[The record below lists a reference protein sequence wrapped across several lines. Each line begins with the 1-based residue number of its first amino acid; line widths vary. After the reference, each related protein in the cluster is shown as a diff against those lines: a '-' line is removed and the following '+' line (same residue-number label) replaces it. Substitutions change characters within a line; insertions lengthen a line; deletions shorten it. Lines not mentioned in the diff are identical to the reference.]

1 MPADVTLEK
10 GLPHNLEAERSVL
23 GAIMLDNGL
32 LNQAIELLKTDDFY
46 LSSHRLVFQQMLG
59 LSEKSK
65 AVDFITLTD
74 ELRKAGQLESIG
86 GAAFIS
92 SLIDGVPRLAN
103 LEYYARIVQERATLR
118 NLIKRSH
125 EIINSCYDQ
134 PEDVDT
140 ILDSAE
146 RAIFELAQTKVRSGF
161 VPLNEI
167 AKRTLKKIEIAS
179 KRKNMVT
186 GIPTGFTRFDE
197 LTSGLQP
204 SDLVVVAARPSM
216 GKTAFSLNIA
226 THAALIAGKSVGM
239 FSLEMSS
246 DQLLLRMICSE
257 AEIDAHKLRTGYLSK
272 DEWSRI
278 PRTLGELSQAK
289 MFIDDTAGISLLEM
303 RAKCRRLKAEHG
315 LDMVV
320 LDYLQLMSGGKT
332 RFENRQ
338 QEISSISRGLKGL
351 AKELDVPV
359 VALSQLSRAP
369 ELRTGDH
376 RPQLSDLRESG
387 SIEQDA
393 DLVAFIFREE
403 LYKKDDLEKEG
414 LAEVII
420 GKQRNGPIGSV
431 QLAFRKQ
438 FTRFDNLAHPRD

>member
-1 MPADVTLEK
+1 MPADVMLEK

-23 GAIMLDNGL
+23 GAIMLDNSL
-32 LNQAIELLKTDDFY
+32 INQAIELLKASDFY
-46 LSSHRLVFQQMLG
+46 LASHRLIYEQMLS

-74 ELRKAGQLESIG
+74 ELRKAGQLENVG
-86 GAAFIS
+86 GASFIS

-103 LEYYARIVQERATLR
+103 LEYYARIVQEKSTLR
-118 NLIKRSH
+118 NLIRRSH
-125 EIINSCYDQ
+125 EIINSCHDQ
-134 PEDVDT
+134 QEDIDA

-146 RAIFELAQTKVRSGF
+146 KAIFELAEAKVRSGF
-161 VPLNEI
+161 VPLSEI
-167 AKRTLKKIEIAS
+167 AKRTLKRIEIAS

-186 GIPTGFTRFDE
+186 GIPTGYTRFDE

-204 SDLVVVAARPSM
+204 SDLVIVAARPSM
-216 GKTAFSLNIA
+216 GKTAFSLNMA
-226 THAALIAGKSVGM
+226 THAALAVGKSVGI
-239 FSLEMSS
+239 FSLEMSA

-257 AEIDAHKLRTGYLSK
+257 ARIDAQKLRTGYLSK
-272 DEWSRI
+272 DEWNRI

-289 MFIDDTAGISLLEM
+289 IFIDDTAGISLLEM

-315 LDMVV
+315 LDLVV
-320 LDYLQLMSGGKT
+320 VDYLQLMSAGKA
-332 RFENRQ
+332 RYESRQ

-351 AKELDVPV
+351 AKELDIPV
-359 VALSQLSRAP
+359 IALSQLSRAP
-369 ELRTGDH
+369 EQRTGDH

-403 LYKKDDLEKEG
+403 VYKKDDEEKKG
-414 LAEVII
+414 LAEII
-420 GKQRNGPIGSV
+420 IAKQRNGPIGSID
-431 QLAFRKQ
+431 LAFIKEH
-438 FTRFDNLAHPRD
+438 TRFENLYRERN

>member
-278 PRTLGELSQAK
+278 PRTLGELS
-289 MFIDDTAGISLLEM
+289 
-303 RAKCRRLKAEHG
+303 
-315 LDMVV
+315 
-320 LDYLQLMSGGKT
+320 
-332 RFENRQ
+332 
-338 QEISSISRGLKGL
+338 
-351 AKELDVPV
+351 
-359 VALSQLSRAP
+359 
-369 ELRTGDH
+369 
-376 RPQLSDLRESG
+376 
-387 SIEQDA
+387 
-393 DLVAFIFREE
+393 
-403 LYKKDDLEKEG
+403 
-414 LAEVII
+414 
-420 GKQRNGPIGSV
+420 
-431 QLAFRKQ
+431 
-438 FTRFDNLAHPRD
+438 

>member
-32 LNQAIELLKTDDFY
+32 LNQAIELLKADDFY
-46 LSSHRLVFQQMLG
+46 LGSHRSIFQHMLN

-74 ELRKAGQLESIG
+74 ELRRAGQLESVG

-103 LEYYARIVQERATLR
+103 IEYYARIVQERATLR

-125 EIINSCYDQ
+125 AIINSCYDQ

-146 RAIFELAQTKVRSGF
+146 RAIFELAEAKIRSGF

-226 THAALIAGKSVGM
+226 THAALAAGKSVGM

-278 PRTLGELSQAK
+278 PRILGELSQAK
-289 MFIDDTAGISLLEM
+289 MFIDDTAGINLLEM

-315 LDMVV
+315 LDMVIV
-320 LDYLQLMSGGKT
+320 DYLQLMSGGKT
-332 RFENRQ
+332 RYENRQ

-438 FTRFDNLAHPRD
+438 FTRFDNLARPRD

>member
-32 LNQAIELLKTDDFY
+32 LNQAIEFLKADDFY
-46 LSSHRLVFQQMLG
+46 LGSHRSVFQHMLN

-74 ELRKAGQLESIG
+74 ELRRAGQLESVG

-103 LEYYARIVQERATLR
+103 IEYYARIVQERATLR

-125 EIINSCYDQ
+125 AIINSCYDQ

-146 RAIFELAQTKVRSGF
+146 RAIFELAEAKIRSGF

-226 THAALIAGKSVGM
+226 THAALAAGKSVGM

-278 PRTLGELSQAK
+278 PRILGELSQAK
-289 MFIDDTAGISLLEM
+289 MFIDDTAGINLLEM

-315 LDMVV
+315 LDMVI

-332 RFENRQ
+332 RYENRQ

-438 FTRFDNLAHPRD
+438 FTRFDNLARPRD

>member
-32 LNQAIELLKTDDFY
+32 INQAIELLKADDFY
-46 LSSHRLVFQQMLG
+46 LGSHRSVFQQMLS
-59 LSEKSK
+59 LSEKST

-74 ELRKAGQLESIG
+74 ELRRAGQLESVG

-103 LEYYARIVQERATLR
+103 IEYYARIVQERATLR

-140 ILDSAE
+140 ILDAAE
-146 RAIFELAQTKVRSGF
+146 RAIFDLAQAKVRSGF

-216 GKTAFSLNIA
+216 GKTAFSLNLA
-226 THAALIAGKSVGM
+226 THAALAASKSVGV
-239 FSLEMSS
+239 FSLEMSG

-257 AEIDAHKLRTGYLSK
+257 ARIDAHKLRTGYLTK
-272 DEWSRI
+272 DEWIRI

-320 LDYLQLMSGGKT
+320 VDYLQLMSGGKA
-332 RFENRQ
+332 RYENRQ

-351 AKELDVPV
+351 AKELDIPV

-369 ELRTGDH
+369 EQRTGAH

-403 LYKKDDLEKEG
+403 LYKKDDPEKEG

-431 QLAFRKQ
+431 ELAFIKEY
-438 FTRFDNLAHPRD
+438 TRFENLYRERN

>member
-32 LNQAIELLKTDDFY
+32 LNQAIEFLKADDFY
-46 LSSHRLVFQQMLG
+46 LGSHRSVFQHMLN

-74 ELRKAGQLESIG
+74 ELRRAGQLESVG

-103 LEYYARIVQERATLR
+103 IEYYARIVQERATLR

-125 EIINSCYDQ
+125 AIINSCYDQ

-146 RAIFELAQTKVRSGF
+146 RAIFELAEAKIRSGF

-226 THAALIAGKSVGM
+226 THAALAAGKSVGM

-278 PRTLGELSQAK
+278 PRILGELSQAK
-289 MFIDDTAGISLLEM
+289 MFIDDTAGINLLEM

-315 LDMVV
+315 LDMVIV
-320 LDYLQLMSGGKT
+320 DYLQLMSGGKT
-332 RFENRQ
+332 RYENRQ

>member
-32 LNQAIELLKTDDFY
+32 LNQAIEFLKADDFY
-46 LSSHRLVFQQMLG
+46 LGSHRSVFQHMLN

-74 ELRKAGQLESIG
+74 ELRRASQLESVG

-103 LEYYARIVQERATLR
+103 IEYYARIVQERATLR

-125 EIINSCYDQ
+125 AIINSCYDQ

-146 RAIFELAQTKVRSGF
+146 RAIFELAEAKIRSGF

-226 THAALIAGKSVGM
+226 THAALAAGKSVGM

-289 MFIDDTAGISLLEM
+289 MFIDDTAGINLLEM

-315 LDMVV
+315 LDMVIV
-320 LDYLQLMSGGKT
+320 DYLQLMSGGKT
-332 RFENRQ
+332 RYENRQ

-438 FTRFDNLAHPRD
+438 FTRFDNLARPRD

>member
-32 LNQAIELLKTDDFY
+32 LNQAIEFLKADDFY
-46 LSSHRLVFQQMLG
+46 LGSHRSVFQHMLN

-74 ELRKAGQLESIG
+74 ELRRAGQLESVG

-103 LEYYARIVQERATLR
+103 IEYYARIVQERATLR

-125 EIINSCYDQ
+125 AIINSCYDQ

-146 RAIFELAQTKVRSGF
+146 RAIFELAEAKIRSGF

-226 THAALIAGKSVGM
+226 THAALAAGKSVGM

-278 PRTLGELSQAK
+278 PRILGELSQAK
-289 MFIDDTAGISLLEM
+289 MFIDDTAGINLLEM

-315 LDMVV
+315 LDMVIV
-320 LDYLQLMSGGKT
+320 DYLQLMSGGKT
-332 RFENRQ
+332 RYENRQ

-438 FTRFDNLAHPRD
+438 FTRFDNLARPRD

>member
-32 LNQAIELLKTDDFY
+32 LNQAIELLKADDFY
-46 LSSHRLVFQQMLG
+46 LGSHRSVFQHMLN

-74 ELRKAGQLESIG
+74 ELRKAGQLESVG

-103 LEYYARIVQERATLR
+103 IEYYARIVQERATLR

-125 EIINSCYDQ
+125 AIINSCYDQ

-146 RAIFELAQTKVRSGF
+146 RAIFELAEAKIRSGF
-161 VPLNEI
+161 VPLSEI

-197 LTSGLQP
+197 LTSGLQA

-226 THAALIAGKSVGM
+226 THAALAAGKSVGM

-278 PRTLGELSQAK
+278 PRILGELSQAK
-289 MFIDDTAGISLLEM
+289 MFIDDTAGINLLEM

-315 LDMVV
+315 LDMVIV
-320 LDYLQLMSGGKT
+320 DYLQLMSGGKT
-332 RFENRQ
+332 RYENRQ